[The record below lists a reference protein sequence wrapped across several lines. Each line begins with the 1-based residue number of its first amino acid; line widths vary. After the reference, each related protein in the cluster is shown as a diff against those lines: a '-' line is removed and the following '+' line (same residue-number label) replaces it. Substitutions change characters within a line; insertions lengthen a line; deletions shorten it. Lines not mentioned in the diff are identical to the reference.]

1 VLAVR
6 QQPLVHLRYSHQLL
20 LLVVLRV
27 EITTLMAHQATAL
40 VVVLAVTLVQQ
51 EMVELR

>member
-1 VLAVR
+1 VLVV
-6 QQPLVHLRYSHQLL
+6 QPQPLVHLQYSHQLL

-27 EITTLMAHQATAL
+27 EITTLMAHQVTAL
-40 VVVLAVTLVQQ
+40 AVVLAVTLVRQ